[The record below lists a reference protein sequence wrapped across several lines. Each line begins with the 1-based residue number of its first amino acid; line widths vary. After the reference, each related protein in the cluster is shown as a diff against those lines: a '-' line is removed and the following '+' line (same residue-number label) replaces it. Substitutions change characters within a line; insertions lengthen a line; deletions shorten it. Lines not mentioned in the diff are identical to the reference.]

1 MNSRLH
7 ALFPPVLCVL
17 ALVAATARAQVVPLE
32 FREVPSQAGP
42 LSLSTMARGL
52 ANPWGLAFLP
62 DGRVLVTERAG
73 RLRILEG
80 TTLSAPVTGLP
91 TIWVQ
96 GQGGLLDVAL
106 DPQFASNQRV
116 YLSYAE
122 AGSGGAGTALLRG
135 RLVGTAL
142 QDVQVLFRQEPKLSS
157 GNHFG
162 GRIAFSPQG
171 HLYLT
176 LGENNVRI
184 TAQYLDHHQ
193 GKVVRLWPDG
203 SIPADNPFVADP
215 AALPDLW
222 SRGHRNPQG
231 AAIHPATGELW
242 VVEHGALGGDELN
255 IVRGGRN
262 YGWPII
268 THGRDYNGQPIPE
281 SVGTAAPGMEQ
292 PLHYWVPT
300 SIAPSGLA
308 FYTHPRMPAWQGDVF
323 LGALAGQ
330 RLVRLDLDAQ
340 GRVLAEERLL
350 AGLNF
355 RIRDVRE
362 GPDGALWL
370 LTDASDGRV
379 LKLEP
384 GKSRWRRDLHDPP
397 AAAPRPLAPETRRPP
412 REPARRR

>member
-1 MNSRLH
+1 M
-7 ALFPPVLCVL
+7 PPRPLILLLL
-17 ALVAATARAQVVPLE
+17 ALAWPPAPAAQPVPLE
-32 FREVPSQAGP
+32 IRHVASQAGT
-42 LSLSTMARGL
+42 LRLSTMARGL

-73 RLRILEG
+73 RLRILDG

-91 TIWVQ
+91 VVWAQ

-106 DPQFASNQRV
+106 DPQFSSNQRV

-122 AGSGGAGTALLRG
+122 SGTGGAGTALLRG

-142 QDVQVLFRQEPKLSS
+142 EDVQVIFRQEPKLSS

-162 GRIAFSPQG
+162 GRIAFSPGG
-171 HLYLT
+171 HLYLV

-184 TAQYLDHHQ
+184 TAQHLDHHQ

-203 SIPADNPFVADP
+203 AVPADNPFVGDP

-231 AAIHPATGELW
+231 AAINPWTGELW
-242 VVEHGALGGDELN
+242 VVEHGPLGGDELN
-255 IVRGGRN
+255 IVRAGRN
-262 YGWPII
+262 YGWPVI
-268 THGRDYNGQPIPE
+268 THGLDYNGQPIPE
-281 SVGTAAPGMEQ
+281 SVGTSAPGMEQ
-292 PLHYWVPT
+292 PLYTWLPT

-308 FYTHPRMPAWQGDVF
+308 FYASPRVPEWQGDLF

-330 RLVRLDLDAQ
+330 RLVRLDLDAA
-340 GRVLAEERLL
+340 GNVLAEERLL
-350 AGLNF
+350 GGLNF

-370 LTDASDGRV
+370 LTDSGDGRV
-379 LKLEP
+379 MKLEP
-384 GKSRWRRDLHDPP
+384 AKSRWRRELHAPPP
-397 AAAPRPLAPETRRPP
+397 APPAPRPADGRHPP
-412 REPARRR
+412 REPARLR